1 MKKIWKVWTVILVVA
16 ATVLLTIS
24 TQYSKKEEI
33 STDSYQYL
41 MNLREQYLI
50 LFHIRMQNLYLR
62 YMGMV
67 TAIQ

>member
-41 MNLREQYLI
+41 IGVSLPNVIEPWLI
-50 LFHIRMQNLYLR
+50 LLTYLQKKYPR
-62 YMGMV
+62 
-67 TAIQ
+67 IKK